1 MAPRELRAGDLV
13 ELRPPAEILATLD
26 ESGATD
32 GLPFMPEMLEY
43 FDKSWRVQARVER
56 NCAYPF
62 TWGVRRL
69 PATVMLDDLRCGG
82 QAHGGCQA
90 GCRLYWKESWLR
102 PASGRATP
110 VARDDAYSE
119 LERLVGQNTETAA
132 STADEPVFRCQGTDW
147 FEASEPVGWWSAR
160 SFVREWRCGNVSFWQ
175 FSKKM
180 TGVVFGEIGARLHL
194 VERYRTM
201 PHDPSSHP
209 VETPP
214 PRGLEPGTLVQIRSR
229 EEIAPTL
236 DARAKN
242 KGLAFDP
249 NEMAP
254 YCGKTFP
261 VKGSVQ
267 RFVDEKTGKLV
278 QLKSD
283 CYVLDGVVCSGD
295 RSDGRWFCQ
304 RAIYSWWREAWLQ
317 RVAEQSPMPSP
328 EDEQDRSLQTQ
339 L

>member
-1 MAPRELRAGDLV
+1 MASRELRAGDLV
-13 ELRPPAEILATLD
+13 ELRPPAEILATLG

-43 FDKSWRVQARVER
+43 FGRSWRVQARVER

-102 PASGRATP
+102 RASGPATP
-110 VARDDAYSE
+110 VARDDVYSE
-119 LERLVGQNTETAA
+119 LETLVGQNTETVA

-147 FEASEPVGWWSAR
+147 FDASEEVAWWSAR
-160 SFVREWRCGNVSFWQ
+160 SFMREWTCGNVSFWQ

-180 TGVVFGEIGARLHL
+180 TRVVVGEIGARLHL
-194 VERYRTM
+194 VERYRTL

-229 EEIAPTL
+229 EEIVPTL
-236 DARAKN
+236 DARVKN
-242 KGLAFDP
+242 KGLAF
-249 NEMAP
+249 ERR
-254 YCGKTFP
+254 C
-261 VKGSVQ
+261 
-267 RFVDEKTGKLV
+267 
-278 QLKSD
+278 
-283 CYVLDGVVCSGD
+283 VLG
-295 RSDGRWFCQ
+295 
-304 RAIYSWWREAWLQ
+304 
-317 RVAEQSPMPSP
+317 
-328 EDEQDRSLQTQ
+328 
-339 L
+339 